1 MLLDI
6 YIYVNIYIYIFTHIC
21 DDIGSYGSSILTFG
35 ETLVLVYNVNASF
48 YMSSVQVQI
57 SP

>member
-1 MLLDI
+1 M
-6 YIYVNIYIYIFTHIC
+6 YIYIFRS

-35 ETLVLVYNVNASF
+35 ETLVLVYSVNASF
-48 YMSSVQVQI
+48 YMSTNSVQVQI